1 MRGVTL
7 TRTKRIAG
15 LVGALSIATTVAV
28 SGLAAADSVEQ
39 NGVSQ
44 YVELEIKPSKLPKKK
59 TKKTSAKDVSL
70 FTEVGITSDDPVN
83 KVPSANKVVLTYDKD
98 IKFNR
103 KGVPTCD
110 ENSVAALNNEQA
122 KSECKKSLVG
132 TGDATAT
139 CTPSEDP
146 PSIPGVKVAAFNTKQ
161 GILLHSDANLGGN
174 STITLIPGVLKGNE
188 ITFTV
193 PPLAG
198 GACSIVTFGATL
210 GKGEINKKYSDYIA
224 GTCKDKKLTVD
235 GEFSY
240 NANPQ
245 GVNSLS
251 PSDTQKCKQKK

>member
-1 MRGVTL
+1 L

-15 LVGALSIATTVAV
+15 LVGALSIATSVAV
-28 SGLAAADSVEQ
+28 AGMATADSVTQ
-39 NGVSQ
+39 NGVEQ
-44 YVELEIKPSKLPKKK
+44 YVELEIKPSKLPKKGDG
-59 TKKTSAKDVSL
+59 KDVSL

-83 KVPSANKVVLTYDKD
+83 KVPSATKVVLTYDKD
-98 IKFNR
+98 LKFNR

-110 ENSVAALNNEQA
+110 QNSVATLNNEQA
-122 KSECKKSLVG
+122 KSQCKKSLVG

-146 PSIPGVKVAAFNTKQ
+146 PSIPGVKVAAFNTKE

-188 ITFTV
+188 ITFSV

-210 GKGEINKKYSDYIA
+210 GKGQINKKYSDYIT

-235 GEFSY
+235 GVFTYAS
-240 NANPQ
+240 NPQ

-251 PSDTQKCKQKK
+251 PSDTQTCKQA

>member
-1 MRGVTL
+1 MRGDTL

-15 LVGALSIATTVAV
+15 LVGALTLAAAVSV
-28 SGLAAADSVEQ
+28 SGLAVADSVEQ

-44 YVELEIKPSKLPKKK
+44 YVELEIKPSKLPKKYD
-59 TKKTSAKDVSL
+59 KKKPKAVSL

-83 KVPSANKVVLTYDKD
+83 KVPSATQVVLTYDKD

-110 ENSVAALNNEQA
+110 ENSVATLNNEQA
-122 KSECKKSLVG
+122 KAECKDSLVG

-139 CTPSEDP
+139 CTPTEDP
-146 PSIPGVKVAAFNTKQ
+146 PSIPGVKVAAFNTSQ

-174 STITLIPGVLKGNE
+174 STITLIPGALKGNE

-210 GKGEINKKYSDYIA
+210 GKGQINKKYSDYITS
-224 GTCKDKKLTVD
+224 TCKNGELTVD
-235 GEFSY
+235 GVFTYGS
-240 NANPQ
+240 NPQ
-245 GVNSLS
+245 GVSSLA
-251 PSDTQKCKQKK
+251 PSDSYACTGK

>member
-1 MRGVTL
+1 L

-15 LVGALSIATTVAV
+15 LVGALSVATAISV

-44 YVELEIKPSKLPKKK
+44 YVELEIKPSKLPKKAS
-59 TKKTSAKDVSL
+59 KKTPAKDVSL
-70 FTEVGITSDDPVN
+70 FTEVGITSTDPIN

-98 IKFNR
+98 LKFNR

-110 ENSVAALNNEQA
+110 QNSVATLNNEQA
-122 KSECKKSLVG
+122 KAQCKKSLVG
-132 TGDATAT
+132 TGDASAT
-139 CTPSEDP
+139 CSPNENP
-146 PSIPGVKVAAFNTKQ
+146 PDIPGVKVAAFNTPE

-210 GKGEINKKYSDYIA
+210 GKGQINKKYSDYIT
-224 GTCKDKKLTVD
+224 GTCKDKQLTVD
-235 GEFSY
+235 GVFTY

-251 PSDTQKCKQKK
+251 PSDTQTCKQS

>member
-1 MRGVTL
+1 M

-15 LVGALSIATTVAV
+15 LVGALSVATAISV

-44 YVELEIKPSKLPKKK
+44 YVELEIKPSKLPKKA
-59 TKKTSAKDVSL
+59 TKKNPAKDVSL
-70 FTEVGITSDDPVN
+70 FTEVGIESDDPVN
-83 KVPSANKVVLTYDKD
+83 KPPSANKVVLTYDKD

-110 ENSVAALNNEQA
+110 ENSVATLNNAQA

-132 TGDATAT
+132 TGSATAT
-139 CTPSEDP
+139 CGPSENP
-146 PSIPGVKVAAFNTKQ
+146 PDIGDVKVAAFNTSQ
-161 GILLHSDANLGGN
+161 GILLHSDANLGGT
-174 STITLIPGVLKGNE
+174 STITLIPGALKGNE

-210 GKGEINKKYSDYIA
+210 GKGEVNKKYSDYIA
-224 GTCKDKKLTVD
+224 STCKDKKLTVD
-235 GEFSY
+235 GVFTY

-245 GVNSLS
+245 GVSSLS
-251 PSDTQKCKQKK
+251 PSDTQTCKQK